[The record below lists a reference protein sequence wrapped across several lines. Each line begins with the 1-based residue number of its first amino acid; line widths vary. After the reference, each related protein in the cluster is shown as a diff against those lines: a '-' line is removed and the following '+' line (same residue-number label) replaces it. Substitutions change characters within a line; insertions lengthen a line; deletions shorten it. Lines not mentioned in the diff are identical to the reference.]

1 MSRTHCSCGRK
12 LPPPTPGVSP
22 REAEILQRIETI
34 RELRMEA
41 ARQSPPD
48 LDAMRDLTQEERE
61 LRARL
66 TRLAHQP
73 H

>member
-1 MSRTHCSCGRK
+1 MSRTHCLCGRK

-34 RELRMEA
+34 RESRMEA
-41 ARQSPPD
+41 ARETPPD
-48 LDAMRDLTQEERE
+48 LVTMRDLTQEERG
-61 LRARL
+61 LRAEL
-66 TRLAHQP
+66 TRLAHRP